1 MDPIESINF
10 KTDSSISLINS
21 LQKKAQI
28 KLILPDTIYTE
39 SNYVY
44 AKVSDFYID
53 SLNKRKYKLSNKKI
67 INLNKIDCILF
78 RKDPPVDH
86 HYLTLVQIIKELEF
100 QNTLVV
106 NSPDSLLRFNEKLL
120 GYQLSNP
127 KIPTINGDNK
137 KKILDFMIKHKEV
150 VLKPMNLMAGS
161 GIIKLKYNKNA
172 YKVVNEYIKKYK
184 IIIVQK
190 YLKEI
195 KNGDNRIIIYNGIIE
210 KNVLTRFPSRGD
222 FRANLACGG
231 SYKITKLNSKYLPLL
246 NEVAS
251 FLKYYGIFFA
261 GVDMIGKYI
270 TEINITSPTGIQQ
283 IRNRLSMKISNELL
297 RIINKYHES

>member
-127 KIPTINGDNK
+127 KIPTITGDNK

-195 KNGDNRIIIYNGIIE
+195 KKGDNRIIIYNSIIE
-210 KNVLTRFPSRGD
+210 KNVLTRFPSKGD

>member
-120 GYQLSNP
+120 GYQLSTP
-127 KIPTINGDNK
+127 KIPTITGDNK